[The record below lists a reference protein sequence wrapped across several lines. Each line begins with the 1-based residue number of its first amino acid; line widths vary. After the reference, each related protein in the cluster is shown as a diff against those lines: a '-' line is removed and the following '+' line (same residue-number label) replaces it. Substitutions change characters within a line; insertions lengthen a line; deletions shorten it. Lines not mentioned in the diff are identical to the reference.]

1 MAEVPVLPTG
11 KNHLESSLKTEV
23 LLEGGKCYGENTAK
37 KGTRNRNAGVGAAIL
52 NRVVRRA
59 LWRR

>member
-1 MAEVPVLPTG
+1 MLPTG
-11 KNHLESSLKTEV
+11 KNHLESSLKTEM

-52 NRVVRRA
+52 NRMVMESLMEKVT
-59 LWRR
+59 